1 LKDFYNITFFSIF
14 APDNKPIIP
23 LIMKGYLMIFCA
35 FCCFFTQA
43 QDKEQR
49 VYTNPKTQEVYIIKG
64 MDTIN
69 LTKVITEYK
78 PIPPRWKRVNKVGMN
93 VSEIA
98 FVNWS
103 AGGNNSISGLSNA
116 LFERNYKHEKV
127 QWNNE
132 LIMRFGLN
140 IQDGQKIRKS
150 EDALAINS
158 TLGFR
163 MDNLSSWYFSAKANF
178 NTQFTKGYK
187 YPDRDNPISQFMAP
201 GYFLF
206 GFGSE
211 FSPEGKDLKLYLSPI
226 TQKST
231 FVLDQDLAD
240 QGAFGVRKAEYDA
253 NGVKIRDGQNVV
265 TEIGILVTNSYQTKI
280 YDNMFLSNRITLYTD
295 YLNSFGNVD
304 VNWLIDVELKVN
316 EYVVA
321 NVGTQLIYD
330 NDIKFEERVL
340 ASGEKL
346 SYSPKVQ
353 FKQSLGV
360 GLVYNF

>member
-1 LKDFYNITFFSIF
+1 MRVSI
-14 APDNKPIIP
+14 
-23 LIMKGYLMIFCA
+23 LLFCA
-35 FCCFFTQA
+35 LFYSFTHA
-43 QDKEQR
+43 QVTEQD
-49 VYTNPKTQEVYIIKG
+49 VYTDPKTQEVFIIQG

-69 LTKVITEYK
+69 LTKVIKEYK
-78 PIPPRWKRVNKVGMN
+78 PLPPRWKRVNKIGMN

-116 LFERNYKHEKV
+116 VFERNYKHEKV

-150 EDALAINS
+150 EDALVLNS

-163 MDNLSSWYFSAKANF
+163 MDNLSDWYFSAKGNF

-211 FSPEGKDLKLYLSPI
+211 YSPEGKDLKLYLSPI

-240 QGAFGVRKAEYDA
+240 AGAFGVRKAKYNAE
-253 NGVKIRDGQNVV
+253 GVKIRDGQNVV

-280 YDNMFLSNRITLYTD
+280 YENMFLSNRITLYTD

-304 VNWLIDVELKVN
+304 VNWLLDVELKVN

-330 NDIKFEERVL
+330 NDIKFEERET
-340 ASGEKL
+340 ASGEKI
-346 SYSPKVQ
+346 SYSPKIQ

-360 GLVYNF
+360 GVVYNF